1 MMIKSR
7 FSLPLALVLAAALS
21 ASPADAQGN
30 GKGNGRGNGNGN
42 KDKVEQQERRRDR
55 DDDDR
60 WERDDRRDNDRRDN
74 PVLRRSTSR
83 NGGWVL
89 SGDRRTLSRNG
100 RTVPRGWCQGRGNPH
115 NTAANCGGY
124 RYDTRRSIWE
134 WIGLGSA
141 GRYDPRYDD
150 SRRYDSRTGSR
161 RTSGSYA
168 SSHSD
173 FHRAHDARCRER
185 MDRAG
190 NWAERIRIGEQCK
203 SEHESWHRSTGTRH

>member
-30 GKGNGRGNGNGN
+30 GKGNGNGRGNGNGN
-42 KDKVEQQERRRDR
+42 KDKVEQQDRRDR
-55 DDDDR
+55 DD
-60 WERDDRRDNDRRDN
+60 DRRDN

-83 NGGWVL
+83 SDGGWSL
-89 SGDRRTLSRNG
+89 SGDRRTLTRNG
-100 RTVPRGWCQGRGNPH
+100 RAVPRGWCQGRGNPH

-134 WIGLGSA
+134 WIGLGGS

-150 SRRYDSRTGSR
+150 SRRSDSRTGSR

-168 SSHSD
+168 TSHSE
-173 FHRAHDARCRER
+173 FHRVNDARCRER

-190 NWAERIRIGEQCK
+190 SWAERIRIGEQCK